1 MKSENKGTLFHF
13 LSDSIKTQSTTHNGR
28 GTENKYKIY
37 GIHFALKNMVCFYFV
52 FTHEKKKEINFFKT
66 KSNFLYFLPPNS
78 INNFGR
84 AMLTEI

>member
-52 FTHEKKKEINFFKT
+52 FTHEKKKGNKLLQNKIQFFIFFA
-66 KSNFLYFLPPNS
+66 SEFD
-78 INNFGR
+78 
-84 AMLTEI
+84 